1 MVSQITFISLRY
13 QIQDKKISN
22 KNNYKNVTMKRSN
35 PLQISRTSMSM
46 SVLATAILNK
56 LLSPKSYI
64 IVLKKADLAKF
75 RKNDIRKVKKS
86 YS

>member
-13 QIQDKKISN
+13 QIQDEKISN

-35 PLQISRTSMSM
+35 PLANQSYLNVNERTLNGYFKQIANSE
-46 SVLATAILNK
+46 K
-56 LLSPKSYI
+56 LYNCT
-64 IVLKKADLAKF
+64 KKADLAKF

>member
-13 QIQDKKISN
+13 HIQNTKISN

-56 LLSPKSYI
+56 LLSPKSYK
-64 IVLKKADLAKF
+64 IVKKADLAKF

-86 YS
+86 YN

>member
-64 IVLKKADLAKF
+64 IVLKKL
-75 RKNDIRKVKKS
+75 I
-86 YS
+86 

>member
-13 QIQDKKISN
+13 HIQNTKISN

-56 LLSPKSYI
+56 LLSPKSYK
-64 IVLKKADLAKF
+64 IVKKADLAKF

>member
-56 LLSPKSYI
+56 LLSPKSYK
-64 IVLKKADLAKF
+64 IVKKTDLAKF

>member
-13 QIQDKKISN
+13 QIHNTKISN
-22 KNNYKNVTMKRSN
+22 KNNYKNVTIKRSN
-35 PLQISRTSMSM
+35 PLQVSRTSMSV

-56 LLSPKSYI
+56 LLSPKSYK
-64 IVLKKADLAKF
+64 IVKKADLAKF